1 MYKRVAALDLG
12 TNTFH
17 LIIAELEA
25 NSIKNILIA
34 RQKHVKL
41 GEGGINKGI
50 ITPEAFA
57 RGIAA
62 LTEFNSI
69 LADYQVEA
77 ITAIGTAALRSAENG
92 PEFIR
97 EVKDRTGIPIE
108 IIDGDREAS
117 LIYQGVKL
125 SDDLIQNTLIMD
137 IGGGSVEFIIANGE
151 QLLWK
156 KSYPIGAA
164 KLMAAFHHS
173 DPITAEDIG
182 HIHAHL
188 DNQLDDL
195 KLKAMEFKVQ
205 TLIGSAGAFETFLA
219 LSTSTYLREKTV
231 CSTFDL
237 DLLKQAFEEI
247 ITSNHQKREEDE
259 RIIPVRVDMIVVA
272 SVLARY
278 IVSTLAIDTVK
289 VSAYA
294 LKEGLLLDTAKRK
307 PV

>member
-1 MYKRVAALDLG
+1 MHTRVAALDLG

-17 LIIAELEA
+17 LIIAELE
-25 NSIKNILIA
+25 NKTIKKVLTA

-50 ITPEAFA
+50 ITAEAFA

-62 LTEFNSI
+62 LTEFSSI
-69 LADYQVEA
+69 LATYQVEVA
-77 ITAIGTAALRSAENG
+77 AAVGTAALRSAKNG

-97 EVKDRTGIPIE
+97 QVKEQTGIQIE

-117 LIYQGVKL
+117 LIYEGVKQ
-125 SDDLIQNTLIMD
+125 SDDLLQNTLIMD
-137 IGGGSVEFIIANGE
+137 IGGGSVEFIFANRE

-164 KLMAAFHHS
+164 KLMATFHHS
-173 DPITAEDIG
+173 DPIIAEDIN

-188 DNQLDDL
+188 DNQLGEL
-195 KLKAMEFKVQ
+195 KLKAEEFEVKI
-205 TLIGSAGAFETFLA
+205 LIGSAGAFETFFA
-219 LSTSTYLREKTV
+219 LSAATSRAEKIA
-231 CSTFDL
+231 CSTFNKDK
-237 DLLKQAFEEI
+237 LKQVFEEI
-247 ITSNHQKREEDE
+247 ITSNHQERE
-259 RIIPVRVDMIVVA
+259 RNKNIIPVRVDMIVVA
-272 SVLARY
+272 SVLAQY
-278 IVSTLAIDTVK
+278 IIERLAIETVK

-294 LKEGLLLDTAKRK
+294 LKEGLLINTTNQK